1 MIRRISS
8 ALALAVLTA
17 WAALAS
23 PAAAFTPN
31 DPLNPSQWGF
41 GAVGMGDAWDYN
53 LGGRSDVKVAV
64 IDTGVA
70 YDIADFGNTRFDLA
84 NAFDYVNN
92 DSNPYD
98 DEGHGTFVA
107 ATIAQSTNNGIGASG
122 IAFNTTILPIKVL
135 DSQGSGYS
143 SWVSQGIRRAVDAGS
158 DIINLSL
165 GFLGYS
171 GELQLACEYA
181 RDRGVLI
188 VAASGNSYP
197 YLRYADYPAWFSS
210 TLAVGAID
218 PGFTVSSYSQYA
230 WDFAG
235 GGVVAPGDD
244 IVQETQFGATE
255 STGTSMATA
264 FVSGI
269 AALAIAEAY
278 DNNKG
283 IPAKGGSSR
292 FTWLKNLL
300 TANTL
305 DLGASGPDLF
315 YGYGLVRAENVLRA
329 LQ

>member
-1 MIRRISS
+1 MIRRLSPVL
-8 ALALAVLTA
+8 ALTFLLALAA
-17 WAALAS
+17 

-31 DPLNPSQWGF
+31 DPLNPLQWGF

-64 IDTGVA
+64 VDTGVA

-92 DSNPYD
+92 DANPYD
-98 DEGHGTFVA
+98 DAGHGTHVA
-107 ATIAQSTNNGIGASG
+107 ATIAQSTNNGLGASG
-122 IAFNTTILPIKVL
+122 IAFNTTILPIKAL
-135 DSQGSGYS
+135 DSQGRGYS

-165 GFLGYS
+165 GFVSYS
-171 GELQLACEYA
+171 SELQSACEYA
-181 RDRGVLI
+181 RNRGVLV
-188 VAASGNSYP
+188 VAAAGNSYP
-197 YLRYADYPAWFSS
+197 YLRYPDYPAWFSS

-218 PGFTVSSYSQYA
+218 PGFESSYYSQYA
-230 WDFAG
+230 WDISG

-244 IVQETQFGATE
+244 IIQQTQFGADE
-255 STGTSMATA
+255 RTGTSMATA

-283 IPAKGGSSR
+283 IPAKGDSSR
-292 FTWLKNLL
+292 FAWLKSLL
-300 TANTL
+300 TSTTL
-305 DLGASGPDLF
+305 DLGAAGPDLL
-315 YGYGLVRAENVLRA
+315 YGYGLVRAENVMRA

>member
-1 MIRRISS
+1 MNRRFSLVLVL
-8 ALALAVLTA
+8 AALLALAA
-17 WAALAS
+17 

-31 DPLNPSQWGF
+31 DPLNYEQWGF
-41 GAVGMGDAWDYN
+41 GAVGMGDAWNYN

-70 YDIADFGNTRFDLA
+70 YDIADFGSTRFDLA
-84 NAFDYVNN
+84 NAYDYVNGDN
-92 DSNPYD
+92 NPYD
-98 DEGHGTFVA
+98 DDGHGTFVA

-135 DSQGSGYS
+135 DSQGRGYS

-165 GFLGYS
+165 GFLNYS
-171 GELQLACEYA
+171 YEMQSACEYA
-181 RDRGVLI
+181 RDRGVLV
-188 VAASGNSYP
+188 VAAAGNSYP
-197 YLRYADYPAWFSS
+197 YERYPDYPAWFSS
-210 TLAVGAID
+210 TLVVGAVD
-218 PGFTVSSYSQYA
+218 PGLTVSSYSQYA
-230 WDFAG
+230 WDYAG
-235 GGVVAPGDD
+235 GGLVAPGDD
-244 IVQETQFGATE
+244 IVQETQSGRTE
-255 STGTSMATA
+255 YTGTSMATA

-278 DNNKG
+278 DNNKA
-283 IPAKGGSSR
+283 IPSKGSSSR
-292 FTWLKNLL
+292 FTWLKSLL
-300 TANTL
+300 TSTTL